1 MGFEERVGFGYMIV
15 GYISSLSRGDSISNS
30 RRVGGKE
37 RLQEVKY
44 WRLGV
49 FEVIFM
55 ERILVNRRYWKFL
68 SREVIRIGF

>member
-37 RLQEVKY
+37 RL
-44 WRLGV
+44 
-49 FEVIFM
+49 
-55 ERILVNRRYWKFL
+55 
-68 SREVIRIGF
+68 